1 VIAMPLTASS
11 KKKSAPVA
19 RNELK
24 VLLVDDD
31 SFQLELIS
39 EVLKSLGITD
49 ITLASSG
56 AQALQAMAGRPQP
69 FHLLVMDLHMPGM
82 DGFQFMESVAK
93 TGYQGA
99 LIIVSGQSADVMRA
113 ASLVA
118 ELRRFTLLGSVPKP
132 VGRSALSALISKL
145 A

>member
-1 VIAMPLTASS
+1 MPLTASPKIS
-11 KKKSAPVA
+11 TATVS
-19 RNELK
+19 RSELK

-56 AQALQAMAGRPQP
+56 AQALQTMASRPQP
-69 FHLLVMDLHMPGM
+69 FQLLVMDLHMPGM

-113 ASLVA
+113 ATLVA
-118 ELRRFTLLGSVPKP
+118 GLRRFTLLGSVPKP
-132 VGRSALSALISKL
+132 VGRSAMSELISKL